1 MRLATYSLVVNAS
14 KIVGVLVPEVDDH
27 ITHIQFAD
35 DTSIL
40 IQAKREYMDN
50 LFQNFKTLG
59 KASGLF
65 VKESGVKVVLVPELS
80 VPVDLRDLD

>member
-50 LFQNFKTLG
+50 LFQNFKTLEKHLG
-59 KASGLF
+59 YLLK
-65 VKESGVKVVLVPELS
+65 KVG
-80 VPVDLRDLD
+80 